1 MGSTRALFWGRP
13 AFPPELVEPGS
24 WEVRYY
30 RFLEAAP
37 YVLLAISTVLSQAST
52 APAVRERLT
61 VIGIAALAAGW
72 VYVMYT
78 RPSPRWRERTG
89 PMLVYFAGL
98 LAFTWALESH
108 SGYFIGFAITG
119 FLQAFF
125 VLPVVPAFVA
135 TAATSSVL
143 YLSPPNSGFLNPAA
157 LPALVFIVV
166 LQTAATGGGT
176 FMGSKINEQQ
186 LRQRRLLADLQ
197 AAQEE
202 NQGLQRQLLTQ
213 AREAG
218 VLDER
223 QRLAREIH
231 DTLAQ
236 GLTGIVTQL
245 EAAEAAHLRPE
256 EWQAHVARAN
266 ALARE
271 SLREARRSLQALRP
285 EPLEGSRLPDAIAD
299 MARRWSETA
308 AVDLTLETTG
318 EPVPLLTELEVALFR
333 VAQEALA
340 NVARHASASRVGL
353 TVSYMED
360 VVLLDVRDNGAGFT
374 PGDTNGA
381 GFGLRAME
389 QRLRLVGG
397 TLAIESEVGA
407 GTAVSASVPAI
418 PVGEGGR

>member
-1 MGSTRALFWGRP
+1 
-13 AFPPELVEPGS
+13 
-24 WEVRYY
+24 
-30 RFLEAAP
+30 
-37 YVLLAISTVLSQAST
+37 
-52 APAVRERLT
+52 
-61 VIGIAALAAGW
+61 
-72 VYVMYT
+72 
-78 RPSPRWRERTG
+78 
-89 PMLVYFAGL
+89 
-98 LAFTWALESH
+98 
-108 SGYFIGFAITG
+108 
-119 FLQAFF
+119 